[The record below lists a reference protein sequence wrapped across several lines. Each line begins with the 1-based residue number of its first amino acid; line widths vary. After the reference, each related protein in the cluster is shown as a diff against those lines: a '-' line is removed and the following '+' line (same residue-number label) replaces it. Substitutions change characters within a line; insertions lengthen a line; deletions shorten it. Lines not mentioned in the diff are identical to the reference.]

1 MPITRYIGRDPIFK
15 GKSLYEIAR
24 QLRDLGVGRI
34 VYRQSQ
40 STRWPGQ
47 KTYFRL
53 TKVVPDAT
61 CTEFKTGSAWGE
73 EVFRGKKRGITE
85 ITTGHK
91 YDWVLVPKDEE
102 DAFCNETEVFDIDP
116 QSIPKTMACPPLLEM
131 VIQKDLKASGQ
142 PVPEKV
148 QLPFFSEGYIKDLEW
163 KWKS

>member
-1 MPITRYIGRDPIFK
+1 MPTRYIGRDPIFK

-24 QLRDLGVGRI
+24 QLRNLGVGRI

-40 STRWPGQ
+40 ATRWPGQ

-61 CTEFKTGSAWGE
+61 CKEFKQGVAWGQ
-73 EVFRGKKRGITE
+73 EVFRGKARGITE

-91 YDWVLVPKDEE
+91 YDWVLVPKNEE
-102 DAFCNETEVFDIDP
+102 KSFSEETEVFEVEESSVPKHID
-116 QSIPKTMACPPLLEM
+116 CPPLLKI
-131 VIQKDLKASGQ
+131 VLQKDLTAAGQ
-142 PVPEKV
+142 PVPEKIE
-148 QLPFFSEGYIKDLEW
+148 LPFLSETYIKDLEW